1 MDQLTILFV
10 IFLATLFSVPV
21 GRLIGLPGPVL
32 MTLFGVGMALLP
44 QVPNPNLDP
53 DLILPLVLPPLLFAA
68 ARRTHWRQFKASW
81 RTVVLLAILLV
92 LVTTVAVA
100 GVFHALDPQL
110 PLAAAVL
117 LGALISPPDPVA
129 ASAVA
134 GDLSL
139 PRRLI
144 GALETEGLFNDVT
157 AVVVYQV
164 AVAAVAT
171 HHFSAPSALG
181 KLALSAVIAIA
192 IGLALGWISTWAM
205 GFLGDA
211 TLQVSLSLLIPYAAY
226 VAAEHLHGSG
236 VLAVLVYGLYLSGKT
251 DADDVAYRL
260 VGTAFWD
267 IVETLVTGFAFGL
280 IGQELY
286 VVVQDVGHDWT
297 PLLGDALAVVA
308 VVVFV
313 RLAWLLPTAWLAN
326 RIGRA
331 VGDVAAEADGET
343 ETEAASAADEESPTG
358 RFARRRPPP
367 NTDNLP
373 ISRRETVVMW
383 WAGMRG
389 VVTVALALA
398 VPLTVDG
405 GGAFPGREQILFTAF
420 AVVLFTLVVQGLT
433 LPFLVNRL
441 RVGADDKAER
451 EAERRLWFRVAT
463 AELRQ
468 LNAAVEQ
475 GEVPDELYERLAS
488 RQHGRLAQAC
498 PEAVDEDLRVT
509 AKKRFSDAKRIHDLD
524 QEMIAAGRR
533 EMQAAR
539 AEPGVDPELV
549 DRVMR
554 RLDLRSELR

>member
-10 IFLATLFSVPV
+10 IFLATIFSVPL
-21 GRLIGLPGPVL
+21 GRLIGLPSPVL
-32 MTLFGVGMALLP
+32 MTLFGIGMALLP

-53 DLILPLVLPPLLFAA
+53 ELILPIVLPPLLFSA

-81 RTVVLLAILLV
+81 RTVLLLAILLV
-92 LVTTVAVA
+92 LVTTAAVA

-110 PLAAAVL
+110 PIGAAVL

-134 GDLSL
+134 GELSL

-144 GALETEGLFNDVT
+144 SALETEGLFNDVT
-157 AVVVYQV
+157 AVVIYGV
-164 AVAAVAT
+164 AVTAVGS
-171 HHFSAPSALG
+171 HHFSAPEAFG
-181 KLALSAVIAIA
+181 EFALSAVIALA
-192 IGLALGWISTWAM
+192 IGLALGWCSTRLM

-211 TLQVSLSLLIPYAAY
+211 TLQVGLSLLIPYAAY
-226 VAAEHLHGSG
+226 VGADHLHGSG

-267 IVETLVTGFAFGL
+267 IVELLVTGFAFGL

-286 VVVQDVGHDWT
+286 VVVQDVGDNWT
-297 PLLGDALAVVA
+297 SLLDDALIVVA
-308 VVVFV
+308 VVVLV

-331 VGDVAAEADGET
+331 PERRVRSAD
-343 ETEAASAADEESPTG
+343 DK
-358 RFARRRPPP
+358 
-367 NTDNLP
+367 P
-373 ISRRETVVMW
+373 ISWRETMVMW

-398 VPLTVDG
+398 IPHTVDG
-405 GGAFPGREQILFTAF
+405 GGAFPGREEILFTAF

-433 LPFLVNRL
+433 LPLLVRVL

-451 EAERRLWFRVAT
+451 DAERRLWFRVAK

-468 LNAAVEQ
+468 LNDAAEQ

-498 PEAVDEDLRVT
+498 PEAIDDELRAT
-509 AKKRFSDAKRIHDLD
+509 AKKRFGEAKQIHQLD

-539 AEPGVDPELV
+539 SEPGMDPELV

-554 RLDLRSELR
+554 RLDLRSELH

>member
-10 IFLATLFSVPV
+10 IFLATIFSVPV
-21 GRLIGLPGPVL
+21 GRLIGLPSPVL
-32 MTLFGVGMALLP
+32 MTLFGIGMALLP

-53 DLILPLVLPPLLFAA
+53 ELILPLVLPPLLFAA
-68 ARRTHWRQFKASW
+68 ARRTHWRQFRSSW
-81 RTVVLLAILLV
+81 RTVLLLAILLV
-92 LVTTVAVA
+92 LVTTAAVA
-100 GVFHALDPQL
+100 GVFHAMNPQL
-110 PLAAAVL
+110 PIGAAVL
-117 LGALISPPDPVA
+117 LGAVISPPDPVA

-139 PRRLI
+139 PRRLVS
-144 GALETEGLFNDVT
+144 ALETEGLFNDVT
-157 AVVVYQV
+157 AVVIYGV
-164 AVAAVAT
+164 AVTAVT
-171 HHFSAPSALG
+171 SHHFSAPGALG
-181 KLALSAVIAIA
+181 ELALSAL
-192 IGLALGWISTWAM
+192 IGLVIGLVLGWCSTRAM

-211 TLQVSLSLLIPYAAY
+211 TLQVGLSLLIPYAAY
-226 VAAEHLHGSG
+226 VGADHLHGSG

-267 IVETLVTGFAFGL
+267 IVELLVTGFAFGL

-286 VVVQDVGHDWT
+286 VVVQDVGDQWT
-297 PLLGDALAVVA
+297 SLLDDALAVVA

-326 RIGRA
+326 RVEGGR
-331 VGDVAAEADGET
+331 G
-343 ETEAASAADEESPTG
+343 PK
-358 RFARRRPPP
+358 RRIRSV
-367 NTDNLP
+367 DDKP
-373 ISRRETVVMW
+373 ISWREATVMW

-398 VPLTVDG
+398 VPRTIDG
-405 GGAFPGREQILFTAF
+405 GGQFPGREEILFTAF

-433 LPFLVNRL
+433 LPLLVRVL

-451 EAERRLWFRVAT
+451 EAERRLWFRVAK

-468 LNAAVEQ
+468 LNTAAEQ
-475 GEVPDELYERLAS
+475 GVVPDELYERLAS

-498 PEAVDEDLRVT
+498 PEAIDDELRVT
-509 AKKRFSDAKRIHDLD
+509 AKKRFGEAKKIHQLD

-539 AEPGVDPELV
+539 SEPGMDPELV

-554 RLDLRSELR
+554 RLDLRSELH